1 MAGGHATA
9 AGVMFQLNVASWLGV
24 HALCEKP
31 IPQLSGLQNSSP
43 QSLHLESEA
52 PVDDLRITTVAGGN
66 IFFNV
71 KTTVSLSSLLRSPL
85 GSVVDQFV
93 RQLLACRQG
102 DGNLGWDRP
111 LDPSKDCLVL
121 AVSSARTLGFV
132 DATRPILE
140 RIRNKKSILPIDQI
154 ATTQKQKVAYEAWIG
169 LVQQCWAR
177 HIGIAPT
184 DGEVCDLLSCVRL
197 IQLDF
202 DGATATEI
210 SSLLT
215 ATVVENLNDASAAW
229 NVIVSECA
237 RLAQLRSGADSQKFR
252 DCLRAEGIQL
262 KEKPAFACDIERLK
276 QITKRTLETLS
287 RYSRLSVPTESGA
300 IRVEIDRNCVQ
311 EIVMSATTSSFL
323 LVGAPGAGKSGAI
336 YSVANSLIKLGH
348 PVVVLAVDE
357 WSATSR
363 ETLRQELELKYP
375 LSEVLDAWNGKKSG
389 ILIIDAL
396 DASRGNSSDEVFFE
410 VIASTLDRTSG
421 WNVLASIRKFDLRYG
436 VKYQDLF
443 RGSPAS
449 NLFRDVNF
457 SNVRHFDIPRLS
469 EQELAQV
476 WEKSPRMAVAFDSG
490 TIAFRDLL
498 TSPFNLFLL
507 STVLPPTGDS
517 RELRSIGTQ
526 VELLERY
533 WAYRVESPA
542 DNHRINRVRLLRSAT
557 EVMVKKRQLF
567 VKGFDLAGHDGSHL
581 EQLMQS
587 GILLDHHSQ
596 GRISFSHHMLFDYAV
611 ARTIMMDDDDNAL
624 IERLALSDDQAL
636 LLAPA
641 AMIALRIVW
650 GEQLNRHPYWELALG
665 VAAQESAGS
674 FSRMLP
680 ARVAAELIA
689 LPDDISP
696 LTEAIS
702 INDVRKG
709 SALFLVR
716 HVFGTLLANVILDR
730 PMWGN
735 DADPWCGIVRKLCE
749 TDMASLVWP
758 MKAVIGHWTDTPA
771 ALSSQQRKDL
781 GAAARLLLRSATR
794 DWKNQSTYDQGAV
807 VSGIQAIARTFDTE
821 NSESEAALEALLEP
835 DRVAVYGHIEL
846 FRFAIETK
854 HLIASAPQLVRK
866 LYLAAYCA
874 PLPSREEIS
883 HIGSSKILSLTSN
896 KRQDIEGVQYQLEG
910 HLGEYLQT
918 APTIAI
924 KTIIDILDYRIP
936 TEHRIKDD
944 TPIETFEFLNCTAQ
958 FREDLSAI
966 WWTPSG
972 SHNRG
977 EEKLLDVVLRTL
989 LELDEVGSTSAVE
1002 SIIINVV
1009 QFNVWASLWS
1019 VLLIAGQ
1026 SRPATIGRSVLPLLW
1041 VPSVLAAHSTAYP
1054 AGELLRIL
1062 APRLERQEQG
1072 QIETAIW
1079 QIESEH
1085 QRDVLIGC
1093 LSRDNVTLA
1102 KTNSRLVQLETEG
1115 NLIENRPPFSLE
1127 SSWSGDEN
1135 WWYREGGIDISKEP
1149 FASIHN
1155 AVEAVKV
1162 LASSNEQSA
1171 GPIDAWIKNWPTI
1184 LALHEV
1190 LLRNDSIPERLE
1202 QQAWDQLAEAA
1213 EKAALSCKSASEL
1226 EKFQSLHAIVRSASN
1241 HKFPPT
1247 PQHDPA
1253 REHEFAKHPSWGR
1266 PAPRIEAAAAT
1277 MALARAH
1284 GEPSPT
1290 YRADILRL
1298 IRDPAVEI
1306 RHTIASRL
1314 NMLCEADPELM
1325 QTLIDVVFDEENN
1338 LGILSFFLGAL
1349 HRVIGRVDAGTA
1361 AKLLSLDSRISSD
1374 EEEDQRDLRRQLV
1387 TSIVRLWMVND
1398 LTEASSRIEE
1408 WIGSPSIFSSHIQ
1421 TMLSSLRD
1429 ALLMGKI
1436 DAPESRDSTIRTRAI
1451 QIFSRSVTKAAEEF
1465 KRLALVRERTTLEQ
1479 KHLENT
1485 FRVLD
1490 TATHEIYFGSGA
1502 YERGKGHESIGE
1514 SDSDLLQI
1522 RRRFLSEINS
1532 TLECL
1537 ADVPYPSVTHYLL
1550 ETLEAFIP
1558 DAPQQ
1563 CLSLMIRS
1571 VHNGGANGGYQLESM
1586 GADLLVRLVR
1596 RFLAD
1601 YAPMISGREEFRTG
1615 LVKALDYFA
1624 EAGWPEA
1631 RQLVYQLPE
1640 MLR

>member
-43 QSLHLESEA
+43 QSLYLESEA

-66 IFFNV
+66 IFLNV

-93 RQLLACRQG
+93 RQHLACRQG
-102 DGNLGWDRP
+102 EGNLGWDRP
-111 LDPSKDCLVL
+111 LDQTKDCLVL

-132 DATRPILE
+132 DSTRPILE
-140 RIRNKKSILPIDQI
+140 RIRNKKSILPVDQI
-154 ATTQKQKVAYEAWIG
+154 ATTQKQKVAYETWIS
-169 LVQQCWAR
+169 LVQQCWTR
-177 HIGIAPT
+177 HTGIAPT

-202 DGATATEI
+202 DGATVTEI

-215 ATVVENLNDASAAW
+215 ATVVENRNDASAAW
-229 NVIVSECA
+229 NVIVNECA

-252 DCLRAEGIQL
+252 ECLRAGGIPL
-262 KEKPAFACDIERLK
+262 REKPAFARDIERLK

-287 RYSRLSVPTESGA
+287 RYSRLSVPTENGT
-300 IRVEIDRNCVQ
+300 IRVEIDRNCVP
-311 EIVMSATTSSFL
+311 EIVISAATNSFL

-363 ETLRQELELKYP
+363 EALRQELELKYP
-375 LSEVLDAWNGKKSG
+375 LNEVLDAWNGKKPG

-410 VIASTLDRTSG
+410 VIASILDRASG

-449 NLFRDVNF
+449 KLFRDVNF

-476 WEKSPRMAVAFDSG
+476 WEKSPRMAVVHDSG
-490 TIAFRDLL
+490 TLAFRDLL

-517 RELRSIGTQ
+517 HELKSIGTQ

-557 EVMVKKRQLF
+557 EVMVNKRQLF
-567 VKGFDLAGHDGSHL
+567 VRGIDLAGHDGSHL

-611 ARTIMMDDDDNAL
+611 ARTIMMDDDDKAL

-650 GEQLNRHPYWELALG
+650 GEHLNRHPYWELAIG

-696 LTEAIS
+696 LTKAIS
-702 INDVRKG
+702 INDARKDA
-709 SALFLVR
+709 ALFLVR

-749 TDMASLVWP
+749 TDMASLTWP

-771 ALSSQQRKDL
+771 SLSSQQKKDL
-781 GAAARLLLRSATR
+781 GAAARLLLRNATH
-794 DWKNQSTYDQGAV
+794 DWKNHRNYDQGAV
-807 VSGIQAIARTFDTE
+807 VSGIQAIARTFETAK
-821 NSESEAALEALLEP
+821 SESEVALEALLAP

-854 HLIASAPQLVRK
+854 HLIASAPQLVHK

-910 HLGEYLQT
+910 HLGEYLQA

-924 KTIIDILDYRIP
+924 KTVIDILDYRIP
-936 TEHRIKDD
+936 AEHRIKDD
-944 TPIETFEFLNCTAQ
+944 TPIDTFEFLNCTAR

-977 EEKLLDVVLRTL
+977 EEKLLDIVLRTL
-989 LELDEVGSTSAVE
+989 LELDEIGSTHAVE
-1002 SIIINVV
+1002 TIIINVV

-1026 SRPATIGRSVLPLLW
+1026 SRPATIGRAVLPLLR
-1041 VPSVLAAHSTAYP
+1041 VPSVLGAHSTAYP

-1062 APRLERQEQG
+1062 GPHLERQEQG

-1093 LSRDNVTLA
+1093 LSGDNVTLA
-1102 KTNSRLVQLETEG
+1102 KTTSRLAQLEAEG
-1115 NLIENRPPFSLE
+1115 KSIQNRPPFSLE
-1127 SSWSGDEN
+1127 SGWSGDEN

-1162 LASSNEQSA
+1162 VASSNEQSA
-1171 GPIDAWIKNWPTI
+1171 GPIDVWIKNWPTV
-1184 LALHEV
+1184 LALHEI

-1226 EKFQSLHAIVRSASN
+1226 EKFQSLHEIVRSASN
-1241 HKFPPT
+1241 HKFPPV

-1277 MALARAH
+1277 MALARAN
-1284 GEPSPT
+1284 GAPSQT

-1361 AKLLSLDSRISSD
+1361 EKLLSLDSRISSD

-1398 LTEASSRIEE
+1398 LTKANSRIEE
-1408 WIGSPSIFSSHIQ
+1408 WIGDPSIYSSHIQ

-1429 ALLMGKI
+1429 TLLMGKI
-1436 DAPESRDSTIRTRAI
+1436 DAPQSRDSTIRTRAI
-1451 QIFSRSVTKAAEEF
+1451 QIFSQSVTKAAEEF
-1465 KRLALVRERTTLEQ
+1465 RRLALVHDRTPSEQ
-1479 KHLENT
+1479 KQLENT

-1558 DAPQQ
+1558 EAPEQ

-1571 VHNGGANGGYQLESM
+1571 VHNGGASGGYQLESM